1 MFVLLRVKCLENNY
15 KKANSRSMGLYKSI
29 ERGLFNSLTKKIV
42 GNVLFLILPHIV
54 LMALVY
60 RHGQDLEV
68 ILSTVEMSESARV
81 LLANALSTFWL
92 SASITVGLALI
103 GGVFAIFFMRHLFL
117 KPIQDITRVL
127 SAIKEKGG
135 DISVTL
141 PVYTCDEISV
151 MAQSY
156 NEFSAKLK
164 DIIADTRSRSVNI
177 AVSAARLKKVIG
189 QASSNA
195 SEQEDKAHQVFQS
208 SSESTQ
214 AIDGIAQS
222 TIQISEQ
229 NSSNLNDVRE
239 SNAELLKVQD
249 QVEAIRQLVHE
260 FQAKIASLHANSQ
273 NITQILLM
281 VQEFS
286 EQTNLLALNAS
297 IEAARAGDAGRGF
310 AVVADEV
317 RGLAQKV
324 GSATSEI
331 DKNISQM
338 SSLVSDTGSSAKNIL
353 GYVESTGE
361 FIEQTNAQFGQLV
374 TDFEEVDTQLSGISA
389 AIDELSYTNK
399 SSHKHVELITK
410 ISAEIKDEM
419 EHSKDFSNDLEVST
433 EESQELLSRFIIGY
447 GAFES
452 IIQKGRSFH
461 AELESLLQ
469 GVSQRCNVFDTNY
482 QRINPD
488 QKPAKYM
495 AAYTDNFD
503 MTFQAVIDHFV
514 ELNSEFI
521 YAVLVDQRGYIATH
535 HKKVSKPM
543 VGDFSIDNAQSRNRR
558 IFFDTR
564 SEQRR
569 ATHTQ
574 PFLMQTYIRDTGE
587 ILNELSIPVFVDGRH
602 WGALIMGF
610 EPDVLL

>member
-1 MFVLLRVKCLENNY
+1 M
-15 KKANSRSMGLYKSI
+15 SLYKSI
-29 ERGLFNSLTKKIV
+29 ERTLFNSLTKKIV
-42 GNVLFLILPHIV
+42 GNVLFLIIPNII
-54 LMALVY
+54 LMVLVY
-60 RHGQDLEV
+60 RHTQSVESILLSAEV
-68 ILSTVEMSESARV
+68 GDSTKQ
-81 LLANALSTFWL
+81 LLGDALGVFWL
-92 SASITVGLALI
+92 SASVTVGLALA
-103 GGVFAIFFMRHLFL
+103 GGIFTIFFMRHLFL

-156 NEFSAKLK
+156 NEFSSKLK

-189 QASSNA
+189 QASNNA
-195 SEQEDKAHQVFQS
+195 SDQEDKAHQVFQS

-214 AIDGIAQS
+214 AIDEIARS

-229 NSSNLNDVRE
+229 NSSNLNDVRG
-239 SNAELLKVQD
+239 SSSELLKVQE
-249 QVEAIRQLVHE
+249 QVEAIHQLVSE
-260 FQAKIASLHANSQ
+260 FQTKIASLHANSQ

-353 GYVESTGE
+353 GYVESTGQ
-361 FIEQTNAQFGQLV
+361 FIEQTNIQFGQLV
-374 TDFEEVDTQLSGISA
+374 TDFEQVDGQLSGISA

-399 SSHKHVELITK
+399 SSHKQVDLITK
-410 ISAEIKDEM
+410 ISAEIKQEM
-419 EHSKDFSNDLEVST
+419 EHSQSFSNDLEVST

-452 IIQKGRSFH
+452 IIVKGRGFH
-461 AELESLLQ
+461 SELQ
-469 GVSQRCNVFDTNY
+469 GLLEELGQRCNIFDTNY
-482 QRINPD
+482 QRVNPD
-488 QKPAKYM
+488 QQPAKFVTSC
-495 AAYTDNFD
+495 TDKFD
-503 MTFQAVIDHFV
+503 GCFQAVIDRFV

-521 YAVLVDQRGYIATH
+521 YTVLVDQRGYIATH

-543 VGDFSIDNAQSRNRR
+543 TGDFSIDNLQSRNRR

-574 PFLMQTYIRDTGE
+574 SFLMQTYIRDTGE
-587 ILNELSIPVFVDGRH
+587 ILNELSIPVFVGGRH

-610 EPDVLL
+610 NPDVLL

>member
-1 MFVLLRVKCLENNY
+1 M
-15 KKANSRSMGLYKSI
+15 SLYKSI
-29 ERGLFNSLTKKIV
+29 ERTLFNSLTKKIV
-42 GNVLFLILPHIV
+42 GNVLFLIIPNII
-54 LMALVY
+54 LMVLVY
-60 RHGQDLEV
+60 RHTQSVESILLSAEV
-68 ILSTVEMSESARV
+68 GDSTKQ
-81 LLANALSTFWL
+81 LLGDALGVFWL
-92 SASITVGLALI
+92 SASVTVGLALA
-103 GGVFAIFFMRHLFL
+103 GGIFTIFFMRHLFL

-156 NEFSAKLK
+156 NEFSSKLK

-189 QASSNA
+189 QASNNA
-195 SEQEDKAHQVFQS
+195 SDQEDKAHQVFQS

-214 AIDGIAQS
+214 AIDEIARS

-229 NSSNLNDVRE
+229 NSSNLNDVRG
-239 SNAELLKVQD
+239 SSSELLKVQE
-249 QVEAIRQLVHE
+249 QVEAIHQLVSE
-260 FQAKIASLHANSQ
+260 FQTKIASLHANSQ

-353 GYVESTGE
+353 GYVESTGQ
-361 FIEQTNAQFGQLV
+361 FIEQTNIQFGQLV
-374 TDFEEVDTQLSGISA
+374 TDFEQVDGQLSGISA

-399 SSHKHVELITK
+399 SSHKQVDLITK
-410 ISAEIKDEM
+410 ISAEIKQEM
-419 EHSKDFSNDLEVST
+419 EHSQSFSNDLEVST

-452 IIQKGRSFH
+452 IIVKGRGFH
-461 AELESLLQ
+461 SELQ
-469 GVSQRCNVFDTNY
+469 GLLEELGQRCNIFDTNY
-482 QRINPD
+482 QRVNPD
-488 QKPAKYM
+488 QQPAKFVTSC
-495 AAYTDNFD
+495 TDKFD
-503 MTFQAVIDHFV
+503 GCFQAVIDRFI

-521 YAVLVDQRGYIATH
+521 YTVLVDQRGYIATH

-543 VGDFSIDNAQSRNRR
+543 TGDFSIDNLQSRNRR

-587 ILNELSIPVFVDGRH
+587 ILNELSIPVFVGGRH

-610 EPDVLL
+610 NPDVLL

>member
-1 MFVLLRVKCLENNY
+1 MV
-15 KKANSRSMGLYKSI
+15 
-29 ERGLFNSLTKKIV
+29 
-42 GNVLFLILPHIV
+42 
-54 LMALVY
+54 LVY
-60 RHGQDLEV
+60 RHTQSVESILLSAEV
-68 ILSTVEMSESARV
+68 GDSTKQ
-81 LLANALSTFWL
+81 LLGDALGVFWL
-92 SASITVGLALI
+92 SASVTVGLALA
-103 GGVFAIFFMRHLFL
+103 GGIFTIFFMRHLFL

-156 NEFSAKLK
+156 NEFSSKLK

-189 QASSNA
+189 QASNNA
-195 SEQEDKAHQVFQS
+195 SDQEDKAHQVFQS

-214 AIDGIAQS
+214 AIDEIARS

-229 NSSNLNDVRE
+229 NSSNLNDVRG
-239 SNAELLKVQD
+239 SSSELLKVQE
-249 QVEAIRQLVHE
+249 QVEAIHQLVSE
-260 FQAKIASLHANSQ
+260 FQTKIASLHANSQ

-286 EQTNLLALNAS
+286 EQTYLLALNAS

-353 GYVESTGE
+353 GYVESTGQ

-374 TDFEEVDTQLSGISA
+374 IDFEQVDGQLSSISA

-399 SSHKHVELITK
+399 SSHKQVDLITK
-410 ISAEIKDEM
+410 ISAEIKQEM
-419 EHSKDFSNDLEVST
+419 EHSQSFSNDLEVST

-452 IIQKGRSFH
+452 IIVKGRGFH
-461 AELESLLQ
+461 SELQ
-469 GVSQRCNVFDTNY
+469 GLLEELGQRCNIFDTNY
-482 QRINPD
+482 QRVNPD
-488 QKPAKYM
+488 QQPAKFVTSC
-495 AAYTDNFD
+495 TDKFD
-503 MTFQAVIDHFV
+503 GCFQAVIDRFV

-521 YAVLVDQRGYIATH
+521 YTVLVDQRGYIATH

-543 VGDFSIDNAQSRNRR
+543 TGDFSIDNLQSRNRR

-587 ILNELSIPVFVDGRH
+587 ILNELSIPVFVGGRH

-610 EPDVLL
+610 NPDVLL

>member
-1 MFVLLRVKCLENNY
+1 M
-15 KKANSRSMGLYKSI
+15 SLYKSI
-29 ERGLFNSLTKKIV
+29 ERTLFNSLTKKIV
-42 GNVLFLILPHIV
+42 GNVSFLIIPNIV
-54 LMALVY
+54 LMVLTY
-60 RHGQDLEV
+60 RHTQYVESIV
-68 ILSTVEMSESARV
+68 LSAKVAESTK
-81 LLANALSTFWL
+81 LLLGDALSMFWL
-92 SASITVGLALI
+92 SASVTVGLALV
-103 GGVFAIFFMRHLFL
+103 GGIFTIFFMRHLFL

-151 MAQSY
+151 MARSY
-156 NEFSAKLK
+156 NEFSSKLK

-189 QASSNA
+189 QASNNA
-195 SEQEDKAHQVFQS
+195 SDQEDKAHQVFQS

-214 AIDGIAQS
+214 AIEEIARS

-229 NSSNLNDVRE
+229 NSSNLNDVRG
-239 SNAELLKVQD
+239 SSSELLKVQE
-249 QVEAIRQLVHE
+249 QVEAIQQLVSE
-260 FQAKIASLHANSQ
+260 FQTKIASLHANSQ

-338 SSLVSDTGSSAKNIL
+338 SCLVSDTGSSAKNIL
-353 GYVESTGE
+353 GYVESTGQ
-361 FIEQTNAQFGQLV
+361 FIEQTTVQFGQLV
-374 TDFEEVDTQLSGISA
+374 TDFEQVDGQLSSISA

-399 SSHKHVELITK
+399 SSHKQVDLITK
-410 ISAEIKDEM
+410 ISADIKQEM
-419 EHSKDFSNDLEVST
+419 EHSQSFSNDLEVST

-452 IIQKGRSFH
+452 IIVKGRGFH
-461 AELESLLQ
+461 GELQ
-469 GVSQRCNVFDTNY
+469 GLLEELGQRCNIFDTNY
-482 QRINPD
+482 QRVNPD
-488 QKPAKYM
+488 QQPAKFVTSC
-495 AAYTDNFD
+495 TDKFD
-503 MTFQAVIDHFV
+503 GCFQTVIDRFI

-521 YAVLVDQRGYIATH
+521 YTVLVDQRGYIATH

-543 VGDFSIDNAQSRNRR
+543 IGDFSIDNLQSRNRR

-587 ILNELSIPVFVDGRH
+587 ILNELSIPVFVGGRH

-610 EPDVLL
+610 NPEVLLSN

>member
-1 MFVLLRVKCLENNY
+1 M
-15 KKANSRSMGLYKSI
+15 SLYKSI
-29 ERGLFNSLTKKIV
+29 ERTLFNSLTKKIV
-42 GNVLFLILPHIV
+42 GNVSFLIIPNIV
-54 LMALVY
+54 LMVLTY
-60 RHGQDLEV
+60 RHTQYVESIV
-68 ILSTVEMSESARV
+68 LSAKVAESTK
-81 LLANALSTFWL
+81 LLLVDALSMFWL
-92 SASITVGLALI
+92 SASVTVGLALV
-103 GGVFAIFFMRHLFL
+103 GGIFTIFFMRHLFL

-151 MAQSY
+151 MARSY
-156 NEFSAKLK
+156 NEFSSKLK

-189 QASSNA
+189 QASNNA
-195 SEQEDKAHQVFQS
+195 SDQEDKAHQVFQS

-214 AIDGIAQS
+214 AIEEIARS

-229 NSSNLNDVRE
+229 NSSNLNDVRG
-239 SNAELLKVQD
+239 SSSELLKVQE
-249 QVEAIRQLVHE
+249 QVEAIQQLVSE
-260 FQAKIASLHANSQ
+260 FQTKIASLHANSQ

-353 GYVESTGE
+353 GYVESTGQ
-361 FIEQTNAQFGQLV
+361 FIEQTTVQFGQLV
-374 TDFEEVDTQLSGISA
+374 TDFEQVDGQLSSISA

-399 SSHKHVELITK
+399 SSHKQVDLITK
-410 ISAEIKDEM
+410 ISADIKQEM
-419 EHSKDFSNDLEVST
+419 EHSQSFSNDLEVST

-452 IIQKGRSFH
+452 IIVKGRGFH
-461 AELESLLQ
+461 GELQ
-469 GVSQRCNVFDTNY
+469 GLLEELGQRCNIFDTNY
-482 QRINPD
+482 QRVNPD
-488 QKPAKYM
+488 QQPAKFVTSC
-495 AAYTDNFD
+495 TDKFD
-503 MTFQAVIDHFV
+503 GCFQTVIDRFI

-521 YAVLVDQRGYIATH
+521 YTVLVDQRGYIATH

-543 VGDFSIDNAQSRNRR
+543 IGDFSIDNLQSRNRR

-610 EPDVLL
+610 NPEVLLSN

>member
-1 MFVLLRVKCLENNY
+1 M
-15 KKANSRSMGLYKSI
+15 SLYKSI
-29 ERGLFNSLTKKIV
+29 ERTLFNSLTKKIV
-42 GNVLFLILPHIV
+42 GNVSFLIIPNIV
-54 LMALVY
+54 LMVLTY
-60 RHGQDLEV
+60 RHTQYVESIV
-68 ILSTVEMSESARV
+68 LSAKVAESTK
-81 LLANALSTFWL
+81 LLLGDALSMFWL
-92 SASITVGLALI
+92 SASVTVGLALV
-103 GGVFAIFFMRHLFL
+103 GGIFTIFFMRHLFL

-151 MAQSY
+151 MARSY
-156 NEFSAKLK
+156 NEFSSKLK

-189 QASSNA
+189 QASNNA
-195 SEQEDKAHQVFQS
+195 SDQEDKAHQVFQS

-214 AIDGIAQS
+214 AIEEIARS

-229 NSSNLNDVRE
+229 NSSNLNDVRG
-239 SNAELLKVQD
+239 SSSELLKVQE
-249 QVEAIRQLVHE
+249 QVEAIQQLVSE
-260 FQAKIASLHANSQ
+260 FQTKIASLHANSQ

-353 GYVESTGE
+353 GYVESTGQ
-361 FIEQTNAQFGQLV
+361 FIEQTTVQFGQLV
-374 TDFEEVDTQLSGISA
+374 TDFEQVDGQLSSISA

-399 SSHKHVELITK
+399 SSHKQVDLITK
-410 ISAEIKDEM
+410 ISADIKQEM
-419 EHSKDFSNDLEVST
+419 EHSQSFSNDLEVST

-452 IIQKGRSFH
+452 IIVKGRGFH
-461 AELESLLQ
+461 GELQ
-469 GVSQRCNVFDTNY
+469 GLLEELGQRCNIFDTNY
-482 QRINPD
+482 QRVNPD
-488 QKPAKYM
+488 QQPAKFVTSC
-495 AAYTDNFD
+495 TDKFD
-503 MTFQAVIDHFV
+503 GCFQTVIDRFI

-521 YAVLVDQRGYIATH
+521 YTVLVDQRGYIATH

-543 VGDFSIDNAQSRNRR
+543 IGDFSIDNLQSRNRR

-587 ILNELSIPVFVDGRH
+587 ILNELSIPVFVGGRH

-610 EPDVLL
+610 NPEVLLSN